1 MTTLAPDVERDEAQ
15 VRAVL
20 EGAGA
25 RGASHEDFVEA
36 GLARGYIAALRRLV
50 DDEGLEIRID
60 FTTGTPRWALGRQ
73 PARDLRAA

>member
-1 MTTLAPDVERDEAQ
+1 MTTLAPDVERDQAR

-20 EGAGA
+20 GAAGA

-50 DDEGLEIRID
+50 DDEGLAIHVD
-60 FTTGTPRWALGRQ
+60 FTTGTPRYSVAFA
-73 PARDLRAA
+73 PARDLQAA

>member
-1 MTTLAPDVERDEAQ
+1 MTTFAPDVEQDQAQ

-20 EGAGA
+20 EAAGA

-50 DDEGLEIRID
+50 DDEGFEIRVD
-60 FTTGTPRWALGRQ
+60 FTTGTPRWALAPER
-73 PARDLRAA
+73 ARDLRAA